1 MYRYVQVST
10 WMFNLKFK
18 GLCVYPYILPNTNE
32 SMVSYHPHGVA
43 TFRDLHKTPHIFLR
57 FRNVPWASW
66 HNEMCRNSHDKYG
79 SCQLQVGASLPCS
92 VEGGPYNLHADL
104 VDRRFLQSSVISFC
118 NFCNDHVF
126 RHSLNHPELVQDF
139 SHEQYVSNLLY
150 SIVVA
155 PKECQGNVLPIW
167 SLQIMNKAEDCAM
180 VFQAIASPPITANS
194 RICLVRILTIR
205 HRHPSSFETINH
217 HQQQQQLSWIFS
229 PSNKISLNIPFK
241 KVSNITE
248 STTTWYLMNKISALR
263 GEIPHLLICR
273 KGSKVVQVEV
283 SCCTSEASRCVQ
295 LRRGENPSWKPW
307 VLVQPVRYCNKNIE
321 DICWS
326 CGRETGPIHIPVLLK
341 TLLMRV
347 LSLLKM
353 LLHHLNT
360 NIWIRIWTLNVS

>member
-1 MYRYVQVST
+1 
-10 WMFNLKFK
+10 MFNLKFK

-43 TFRDLHKTPHIFLR
+43 TFRDLHPAPHFFK
-57 FRNVPWASW
+57 FRNMPWASW
-66 HNEMCRNSHDKYG
+66 HNEMCRNSHDKCG

-92 VEGGPYNLHADL
+92 VEWGPYNLHADL

-126 RHSLNHPELVQDF
+126 RHSLNHHELVQDF

-217 HQQQQQLSWIFS
+217 HQPAVILNSLTFFQNFLENSFRKGFQHHKINNNLIFDEQNLSIAVS
-229 PSNKISLNIPFK
+229 RYPISSYVARDPK
-241 KVSNITE
+241 SSRWKCHV
-248 STTTWYLMNKISALR
+248 ALR
-263 GEIPHLLICR
+263 RPPGFSSCRQGGEP
-273 KGSKVVQVEV
+273 VVETEV
-283 SCCTSEASRCVQ
+283 FFLGRC
-295 LRRGENPSWKPW
+295 EPTW
-307 VLVQPVRYCNKNIE
+307 
-321 DICWS
+321 
-326 CGRETGPIHIPVLLK
+326 
-341 TLLMRV
+341 
-347 LSLLKM
+347 
-353 LLHHLNT
+353 
-360 NIWIRIWTLNVS
+360 